1 MTLDQPA
8 AVLPLRP
15 PGFWWRVLSPVGA
28 VLVSFLALIIAGGVL
43 YAATDMSDT
52 AIGAVVTPLTS
63 LLLLG
68 FAFRIRRR
76 LPAHEQRL
84 ALAVKGPAVK
94 AVLTG
99 VAVGLG
105 IVAGAA
111 IIISAGAAIDP
122 VVERRLN
129 EVEDI
134 GTAPWQIVLMVIALV
149 LLAPLGEE
157 LLFRGLILRGLVRR
171 MRFWFAALISSAL
184 FAAAHFDSWIL
195 WPRTITLFGTGLV
208 LAWVYRQR
216 GYWGS
221 VAAHATVNTIAA
233 IALIATS

>member
-1 MTLDQPA
+1 MDQPA
-8 AVLPLRP
+8 AVMSLRP

-28 VLVSFLALIIAGGVL
+28 VLVSFLALLVAGGVL
-43 YAATDMSDT
+43 YAATDMSET

-76 LPAHEQRL
+76 LPAHERRL
-84 ALAVKGPAVK
+84 ALAIKGPTAK
-94 AVLTG
+94 AVLVG
-99 VAVGLG
+99 AAVGLG
-105 IVAGAA
+105 VVAGAA
-111 IIISAGAAIDP
+111 IIISIGAAIDP

-134 GTAPWQIVLMVIALV
+134 GNAPWQIVPMVIALV
-149 LLAPLGEE
+149 VLAPLGEE

-171 MRFWFAALISSAL
+171 MRFWIAAPISSVV
-184 FAAAHFDSWIL
+184 FAAAHFDSYVL
-195 WPRTITLFGTGLV
+195 WPRTITLFGTGLA
-208 LAWVYRQR
+208 LAWIYRRR

-221 VAAHATVNTIAA
+221 VAAHATVNTVAA

>member
-28 VLVSFLALIIAGGVL
+28 VLASVVALIVAAGVL
-43 YAATDMSDT
+43 YAVTDMSDT

-63 LLLLG
+63 LLLLA
-68 FAFRIRRR
+68 FAFAIRRR

-84 ALAVKGPAVK
+84 ALAIKGPPRR
-94 AVLTG
+94 AVLIG

-105 IVAGAA
+105 IVLGAA
-111 IIISAGAAIDP
+111 IIISIGAAVDP

-134 GTAPWQIVLMVIALV
+134 GTVPWQIVPMVIALV
-149 LLAPLGEE
+149 VLAPLGEE
-157 LLFRGLILRGLVRR
+157 LLFRGLILRGLARR
-171 MRFWFAALISSAL
+171 MRFWFAALISSTL

-195 WPRTITLFGTGLV
+195 WPRAVTLFGTGLA
-208 LAWVYRQR
+208 LAWVYRRR